1 MAISIG
7 TSSFPTL
14 TAQPFG
20 YDEVNTRAGQT
31 ARKWTITGL
40 LKPSEWLALL
50 AVYDAWR
57 NIRINEEDSATSG
70 VIGTTVAFSGKGPG
84 GQTWTSIAC
93 WFSIAPAA
101 QQSGKYLLAT
111 VELVDANQALAV
123 LLKQQ
128 ETEATEELPDLGTYV
143 LGTAT
148 LTLLK
153 PIEAYGTGPGVELTA
168 TGNHYITGP
177 LVVQKV
183 RDIEGTTNS
192 TGWAGVRTWYEA
204 QIVTIPS
211 PGAWYPIGPP
221 SATAAAKIVGGVKT
235 TEYTV
240 AIQLGQII

>member
-1 MAISIG
+1 MAITIG

-20 YDEVNTRAGQT
+20 YDEVATRAGQT
-31 ARKWTITGL
+31 ARKWTVTGL

-50 AVYDAWR
+50 SAYDTWR
-57 NIRINEEDSATSG
+57 NNRINDEDSATSG
-70 VIGTTVAFSGKGPG
+70 VVGTTISFSGNGPG
-84 GQTWTSIAC
+84 GQTWTNIPC
-93 WFSIAPAA
+93 WFSVAPSA
-101 QQSGKYLLAT
+101 QQSGRYLAAT

-128 ETEATEELPDLGTYV
+128 EQEEGEELPDLGTYT

-153 PIEAYGTGPGVELTA
+153 PIEAYGAGPALELTA

-183 RDIEGTTNS
+183 RDIEGTTNAS
-192 TGWAGVRTWYEA
+192 GWAGVRTWYEA
-204 QIVTIPS
+204 QIVTIPPS
-211 PGAWYPIGPP
+211 GAWYPIGPP
-221 SATAAAKIVGGVKT
+221 SASAAVKVIDGVKT

-240 AIQLGQII
+240 AIQLGQVI